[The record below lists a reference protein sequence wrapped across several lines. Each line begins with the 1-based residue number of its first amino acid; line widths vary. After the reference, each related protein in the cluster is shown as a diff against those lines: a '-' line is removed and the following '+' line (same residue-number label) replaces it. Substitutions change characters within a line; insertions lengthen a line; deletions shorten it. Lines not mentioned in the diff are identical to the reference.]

1 MNNILVVDDDLHMR
15 MMFEAILESEG
26 YNVTLA
32 QSGPEALAMMK
43 AEQPSLVLLDYMMP
57 GMNGL
62 DVLKEIKKSHVQTE
76 VIIVTGHGSEKLSI
90 EMLKSGASDYI
101 QKPFTMDQLLSSIKR
116 VLSVRTEYDKNQS
129 EVRILA
135 VDDDRLILS
144 IIEDSLKMMGEVVTS
159 TDPRDVLSRMR
170 REHFDILLT
179 DIYMPQM
186 DGIELLKKVKVL
198 SPSTSVIVITSSGAM
213 DLARKALK
221 EGASD
226 YIMKPLD
233 PEDLRASMHEIIA
246 AKRREAFNRLNERI
260 EMQEQKAAEQFE
272 FTLEVVEAL
281 IVALEARDPYTRGHS
296 ERVTDISVGIG
307 MEMGLPIR
315 DIGILR
321 HSARLHDLGKI
332 GTEDVHLYKTGSLKE
347 DEMTLMARHPEIG
360 CNILKSIT
368 LMAEYIPGIR
378 HHHERY
384 DGMGYPDGLKGDEIP
399 LVARIISVADA
410 FDAMTT
416 SRPYREAMKK
426 EDALEELEKN
436 KGVQFDSDVIDAF
449 LTSIRKE

>member
-1 MNNILVVDDDLHMR
+1 MSKLLIVDDDLHMR
-15 MMFEAILESEG
+15 KMLEAILESEG
-26 YNVTLA
+26 YSVTLA
-32 QSGPEALAMMK
+32 KSGPEAMAIMK
-43 AEQPSLVLLDYMMP
+43 EEQPSLVLLDYMMP

-62 DVLKEIKKSHVQTE
+62 DVLKEIKKSHPQTD
-76 VIIVTGHGSEKLSI
+76 VIIVTGHGSEKISL
-90 EMLKSGASDYI
+90 EMMKSGAADYI
-101 QKPFTMDQLLSSIKR
+101 QKPFSMDQLLNSISR
-116 VLSVRTEYDKNQS
+116 VLSVRTEFDKNQS

-135 VDDDRLILS
+135 VDDDKFILS
-144 IIEDSLKMMGEVVTS
+144 IIQDSLKMMGEVITS
-159 TDPRDVLSRMR
+159 SDPRDVLSIVRK
-170 REHFDILLT
+170 EHIDILLT

-186 DGIELLKKVKVL
+186 DGIELLKKVKVI

-226 YIMKPLD
+226 YIIKPLD

-246 AKRREAFNRLNERI
+246 AKRRETFNRLKERLDT
-260 EMQEQKAAEQFE
+260 QEQKAAEQFE

-296 ERVTDISVGIG
+296 ERVTNASVGTG
-307 MEMGLPIR
+307 MEMGLPTR
-315 DIGILR
+315 EIGILR

-332 GTEDVHLYKTGSLKE
+332 GTEDIHLYKTGSL
-347 DEMTLMARHPEIG
+347 DDSEMALMSKHPEIG

-368 LMAEYIPGIR
+368 LMAEYIAGIR

-384 DGMGYPDGLKGDEIP
+384 DGMGYPDGLKGDDIP

-416 SRPYREAMKK
+416 SRPYREALKG
-426 EDALEELEKN
+426 EEAIIELEKN
-436 KGVQFDSDVIDAF
+436 KGIQFDPDVIDAF
-449 LTSIRKE
+449 LRFLKKE